1 VATARAIPGPSGPR
15 PCRGVPIAKQRSTFG
30 KLDRQRAAQATA
42 KAKHDRRTARSAEVA
57 EEAPVVRTD
66 PAEEADLLDRF
77 AKLHAAFD
85 DGQISLE
92 DFELRR
98 NELRARLQV

>member
-1 VATARAIPGPSGPR
+1 
-15 PCRGVPIAKQRSTFG
+15 
-30 KLDRQRAAQATA
+30 
-42 KAKHDRRTARSAEVA
+42 
-57 EEAPVVRTD
+57 
-66 PAEEADLLDRF
+66 LDRF

-85 DGQISLE
+85 DGQIGLE